1 MICLG
6 ARVDRPMSDDQW
18 LTGRTADDLID
29 ERRPPQEGD
38 MIGKSDAEQQ
48 QNTNEASHFR
58 KSPAEAIERAADS
71 NANGSAKPRQVV
83 TKPLNSSDV
92 AARQVP
98 SIMTDATYS
107 DDDDSQDFQEIW
119 QKILVRLRTELG
131 EDVFSSWFL
140 RVELESLT
148 GGVVTLSAA
157 TRFLRNWIM
166 SHFKET
172 LIGFWEKEI
181 GTVHKLDIR
190 VRSTLRAPAGHSAD
204 MGGTVESAA
213 QGNKSASARR
223 LADMRGNS
231 AHSGNAVS
239 ARFETG
245 ARTQPPGRASVTGPK
260 PAKPAYGGAA
270 VTGNSLSLVQSLS
283 SALDRRYLFDGFCP
297 GAANKVAFEAARS
310 VAMALPG
317 APVLYN
323 PLYLHGS
330 VGLGKTHLLQAIAN
344 QAASTGTRQVVY
356 LTAERFMS
364 NFVQA
369 LRSERA
375 LQFKEQLRAIDL
387 LLIDDMQFL
396 TGKSIQQEFC
406 HMLNALIDGGKQVV
420 VAADRPASELD
431 ALEERVRSRLQGGA
445 AVQIAAPDTQL
456 RRDILARRCQTI
468 TANHPTIDISD
479 TVLDYVANL
488 ITTNGRD
495 LDGALNRLICHAQT
509 SREPVTISVAEQALS
524 DLIGRREP
532 RKVRIE
538 DIQKIVSQHY
548 NVSRTDLLSARR
560 TRTIVLPRQIAM
572 YIAKSI
578 TPRSLPEIGRRFG
591 NRDHTTVLHAVRKI
605 EGLLKT
611 DTRLG
616 QEIELLSRLVQ
627 E

>member
-1 MICLG
+1 MRDEGNEEHNNADNFSAERHRDAKDPMHNTDMEQQLG
-6 ARVDRPMSDDQW
+6 ARAHVPNSEEEFLNLQTW
-18 LTGRTADDLID
+18 TENKTL
-29 ERRPPQEGD
+29 
-38 MIGKSDAEQQ
+38 
-48 QNTNEASHFR
+48 SHHT
-58 KSPAEAIERAADS
+58 KKQANPTKMTSPAPIQPNVNKDISSQPLQDARLTAVDD
-71 NANGSAKPRQVV
+71 V
-83 TKPLNSSDV
+83 THEDN
-92 AARQVP
+92 
-98 SIMTDATYS
+98 
-107 DDDDSQDFQEIW
+107 QETW
-119 QKILVRLRTELG
+119 NKISRRLRSELG
-131 EDVFSSWFL
+131 EDVFTSWFL
-140 RVELESLT
+140 RVELESLS

-172 LIGFWEKEI
+172 LINFWEDEI
-181 GTVHKLDIR
+181 GTVHRLDIR
-190 VRSTLRAPAGHSAD
+190 VRGALRARAGQNGVANKQ
-204 MGGTVESAA
+204 
-213 QGNKSASARR
+213 QGLASDDNKPASARR
-223 LADMRGNS
+223 LADMRDNPSHVGDARGTSYETGVRNNYSQSAATGVGKVGNS
-231 AHSGNAVS
+231 RS
-239 ARFETG
+239 ATPL
-245 ARTQPPGRASVTGPK
+245 TM
-260 PAKPAYGGAA
+260 
-270 VTGNSLSLVQSLS
+270 VQSLG
-283 SALDRRYLFDGFCP
+283 SALDRRYVFSSFCA

-344 QAASTGTRQVVY
+344 QAASTGARHVVY
-356 LTAERFMS
+356 LTAERFMA

-396 TGKSIQQEFC
+396 TGKAIQQEFC

-445 AVQIAAPDTQL
+445 AVQIGSPDTQL
-456 RRDILARRCQTI
+456 RRDILARRCETI
-468 TANHPTIDISD
+468 FSSHPDISITD

-495 LDGALNRLICHAQT
+495 LDGALNRLVCHAQM
-509 SREPVTISVAEQALS
+509 SREPVTIGVAEQALA
-524 DLIGRREP
+524 DLVGRREP

-548 NVSRTDLLSARR
+548 NVSRSDMLSARR

-572 YIAKSI
+572 YIAKNV

-605 EGLLKT
+605 EGLLQT
-611 DTRLG
+611 DKKLG
-616 QEIELLSRLVQ
+616 QEIELLRRLV
-627 E
+627 EE

>member
-1 MICLG
+1 MGDDELNMRQG
-6 ARVDRPMSDDQW
+6 ANELSGEFGFFGGVMDGTGDVEGQQIETNQRSVDDPVKRSSPDAGKNPPENAKASSGPSVLKTLSD
-18 LTGRTADDLID
+18 TAAKRTLPD
-29 ERRPPQEGD
+29 
-38 MIGKSDAEQQ
+38 
-48 QNTNEASHFR
+48 
-58 KSPAEAIERAADS
+58 
-71 NANGSAKPRQVV
+71 
-83 TKPLNSSDV
+83 
-92 AARQVP
+92 
-98 SIMTDATYS
+98 MTDG
-107 DDDDSQDFQEIW
+107 DDNDEDFQEIW
-119 QKILVRLRTELG
+119 QGILVRLRAELG
-131 EDVFSSWFL
+131 EDVFTSWFL
-140 RVELESLT
+140 RVELEGIS

-172 LIGFWEKEI
+172 LIEFWADQI
-181 GTVHKLDIR
+181 GTVHKLDVR
-190 VRSTLRAPAGHSAD
+190 VRSNLHVQSHGAGARAGDQEKTGHASAQS
-204 MGGTVESAA
+204 G
-213 QGNKSASARR
+213 QSASARR
-223 LADMRGNS
+223 LADMRINP
-231 AHSGNAVS
+231 AHVGDQRGT
-239 ARFETG
+239 RFETG
-245 ARTQPPGRASVTGPK
+245 ARAYKSGKSSGVSSNPQMGLGGP
-260 PAKPAYGGAA
+260 A
-270 VTGNSLSLVQSLS
+270 VTGNSLSLVHSLS
-283 SALDRRYLFDGFCP
+283 SALDRRYVFDSFCA

-396 TGKSIQQEFC
+396 TGKAIQQEFC

-445 AVQIAAPDTQL
+445 AVQIDKPDTQL
-456 RRDILARRCQTI
+456 RRDILARRCQTVR
-468 TANHPTIDISD
+468 ANHPNMDISD

-509 SREPVTISVAEQALS
+509 SREPVTIAVAEKALA
-524 DLIGRREP
+524 DLLGVREP

-548 NVSRTDLLSARR
+548 NVSRTDMLSARR

-572 YIAKSI
+572 YIAKNV

-605 EGLLKT
+605 EGLLQT
-611 DTRLG
+611 DKKLS
-616 QEIELLSRLVQ
+616 QEIELLRRLV
-627 E
+627 EE

>member
-1 MICLG
+1 MKG
-6 ARVDRPMSDDQW
+6 MSDEKGGNIEQFS
-18 LTGRTADDLID
+18 D
-29 ERRPPQEGD
+29 ERHRDAKDTLHKSYMEPSAQDGD
-38 MIGKSDAEQQ
+38 ESKS
-48 QNTNEASHFR
+48 EAPILSTKELSDDPH
-58 KSPAEAIERAADS
+58 KLKKTTTQANPTTMTSPAS
-71 NANGSAKPRQVV
+71 KLQTAND
-83 TKPLNSSDV
+83 TSSDFV
-92 AARQVP
+92 
-98 SIMTDATYS
+98 
-107 DDDDSQDFQEIW
+107 DSASQEDVQEIW
-119 QKILVRLRTELG
+119 KKISGRLRSELG
-131 EDVFSSWFL
+131 EDVFTSWFL
-140 RVELESLT
+140 RVELESLS

-172 LIGFWEKEI
+172 LIGFWEDEI
-181 GTVHKLDIR
+181 GTVHRLDIR
-190 VRSTLRAPAGHSAD
+190 VRGALRARAGQNGHANQHAD
-204 MGGTVESAA
+204 QAS
-213 QGNKSASARR
+213 KPASARR
-223 LADMRGNS
+223 LADMRDNPSHVGD
-231 AHSGNAVS
+231 
-239 ARFETG
+239 ARGTTYETG
-245 ARTQPPGRASVTGPK
+245 SRSNYSQSGLANSGKSASAARSGASG
-260 PAKPAYGGAA
+260 
-270 VTGNSLSLVQSLS
+270 SLVRSLG
-283 SALDRRYLFDGFCP
+283 SALDRRYVFDSFCA

-344 QAASTGTRQVVY
+344 QAASTGARQVVY
-356 LTAERFMS
+356 LTAERFMA

-375 LQFKEQLRAIDL
+375 LQFKEQLRSIDL

-396 TGKSIQQEFC
+396 TGKAIQQEFC

-445 AVQIAAPDTQL
+445 AVQIGSPDTQL
-456 RRDILARRCQTI
+456 RRDILGRRCETI
-468 TANHPTIDISD
+468 VTNHPDISITD

-495 LDGALNRLICHAQT
+495 LDGALNRLVCHAQM
-509 SREPVTISVAEQALS
+509 SREPVTIAVAEQALN
-524 DLIGRREP
+524 DLVGRREP

-548 NVSRTDLLSARR
+548 NVSRSDMLSARR

-572 YIAKSI
+572 YIAKNV

-605 EGLLKT
+605 EGLLQT
-611 DTRLG
+611 DKKLG
-616 QEIELLSRLVQ
+616 QEIELLRRLV
-627 E
+627 EE

>member
-1 MICLG
+1 MKGKGDAGTGEFECFDAERHRAAKDVLHNAPMEHPAKDEIEP
-6 ARVDRPMSDDQW
+6 ARSGNQPV
-18 LTGRTADDLID
+18 T
-29 ERRPPQEGD
+29 PQESTGATSQVKQTTTQTTTQANPTK
-38 MIGKSDAEQQ
+38 M
-48 QNTNEASHFR
+48 T
-58 KSPAEAIERAADS
+58 SPAPHMPETPAT
-71 NANGSAKPRQVV
+71 P
-83 TKPLNSSDV
+83 SSFVD
-92 AARQVP
+92 
-98 SIMTDATYS
+98 DA
-107 DDDDSQDFQEIW
+107 SQEDTQEIW
-119 QKILVRLRTELG
+119 RRISARLRSELG
-131 EDVFSSWFL
+131 EDVFTSWFL
-140 RVELESLT
+140 RVELESLS

-172 LIGFWEKEI
+172 LIGFWEDEV
-181 GTVHKLDIR
+181 GTVHRLDIR
-190 VRSTLRAPAGHSAD
+190 VRGALRARAGQNAQAGKAD
-204 MGGTVESAA
+204 A
-213 QGNKSASARR
+213 QSHNDGKPASARR
-223 LADMRGNS
+223 LADMRDNPSHVGD
-231 AHSGNAVS
+231 
-239 ARFETG
+239 ARGTTYETG
-245 ARTQPPGRASVTGPK
+245 ARNTFKQSGNVSGSSAAAARPGT
-260 PAKPAYGGAA
+260 
-270 VTGNSLSLVQSLS
+270 SLSLIQSLG
-283 SALDRRYLFDGFCP
+283 SALDRRYVFDSFCA

-344 QAASTGTRQVVY
+344 QAASTGARQVVY
-356 LTAERFMS
+356 LTAERFMA

-396 TGKSIQQEFC
+396 TGKAIQQEFC

-445 AVQIAAPDTQL
+445 AVQIGAPDTQL
-456 RRDILARRCQTI
+456 RRDILARRCETI
-468 TANHPTIDISD
+468 VTNHPDISITD

-495 LDGALNRLICHAQT
+495 LDGALNRLVCHAQM
-509 SREPVTISVAEQALS
+509 SREPVTIGIAEQALT
-524 DLIGRREP
+524 DLVGRREP

-548 NVSRTDLLSARR
+548 NVSRSDMLSARR

-572 YIAKSI
+572 YIAKNV

-605 EGLLKT
+605 EGLLQT
-611 DTRLG
+611 DKKLG
-616 QEIELLSRLVQ
+616 QEIELLRRLV
-627 E
+627 EE

>member
-1 MICLG
+1 MG
-6 ARVDRPMSDDQW
+6 E
-18 LTGRTADDLID
+18 D
-29 ERRPPQEGD
+29 ERHTHDGAEELLGEFGVIGGD
-38 MIGKSDAEQQ
+38 MNGTGDAEGQQ
-48 QNTNEASHFR
+48 MSLQIKTDERPYNGPTKLASLDAGEETSHSAEQSSCSSNSKTHTNT
-58 KSPAEAIERAADS
+58 AAKQAHP
-71 NANGSAKPRQVV
+71 N
-83 TKPLNSSDV
+83 
-92 AARQVP
+92 
-98 SIMTDATYS
+98 MTDQT
-107 DDDDSQDFQEIW
+107 DCDHTDEDLQEIW
-119 QKILVRLRTELG
+119 QRILVRLRAELG
-131 EDVFSSWFL
+131 EDVFTSWFL
-140 RVELESLT
+140 RVELEDIS

-157 TRFLRNWIM
+157 TRFLRNWII

-172 LIGFWEKEI
+172 LIGFWKDEI
-181 GTVHKLDIR
+181 GTVYKLDVR
-190 VRSTLRAPAGHSAD
+190 VRSALHVQAQGAGLKAGDQHNPQ
-204 MGGTVESAA
+204 GGKSAA
-213 QGNKSASARR
+213 ARR
-223 LADMRGNS
+223 LADMR
-231 AHSGNAVS
+231 VS
-239 ARFETG
+239 PSHVGDQRGTRFETG
-245 ARTQPPGRASVTGPK
+245 ARAYKT
-260 PAKPAYGGAA
+260 AKPSGVASSAQAGFGSQGGMAI
-270 VTGNSLSLVQSLS
+270 TGNSLSLVQSLS
-283 SALDRRYLFDGFCP
+283 SALDRRYVFDNFCA
-297 GAANKVAFEAARS
+297 GAANKVAFEAARA

-344 QAASTGTRQVVY
+344 QAASAGTRQVVY

-396 TGKSIQQEFC
+396 TGKAIQQEFC

-445 AVQIAAPDTQL
+445 AVQIDTPDTQL
-456 RRDILARRCQTI
+456 RRDILTRRCQTVSL
-468 TANHPTIDISD
+468 NHPSMEISD

-509 SREPVTISVAEQALS
+509 SREPVTIAIAEKALA
-524 DLIGRREP
+524 DLLGSREP

-548 NVSRTDLLSARR
+548 NVSRTDMLSARR

-572 YIAKSI
+572 YIAKNV

-605 EGLLKT
+605 EGLLQT
-611 DTRLG
+611 DKKLS
-616 QEIELLSRLVQ
+616 QEIELLRRLV
-627 E
+627 EE